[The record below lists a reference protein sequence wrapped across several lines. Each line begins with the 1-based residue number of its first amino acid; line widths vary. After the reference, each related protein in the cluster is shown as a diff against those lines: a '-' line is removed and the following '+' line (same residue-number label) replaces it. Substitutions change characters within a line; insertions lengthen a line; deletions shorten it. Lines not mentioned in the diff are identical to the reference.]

1 MKLRILAALA
11 VGGFAFAGCSSSPRP
26 SAHPK
31 VHTPITQ
38 VTPTTGVGAITGV
51 GPITMMPPEH
61 SVSPAQYGAIGN
73 GTTNDTTAMQDAIN
87 AAAATHQVLWL
98 PEQTTYLISGLLTV
112 PSNTTIEGA
121 GVSSVLDFT
130 WTSTSVAA
138 HYLANAD
145 PNGGDSNIT
154 LMNFTVR
161 GSGSGQPA
169 GTDTQNGGK
178 LISAVNFELAND
190 WTIEHLQIEDSPGPS
205 ITYHGGS
212 DISLEYNYC
221 HNSGRDG
228 ISGYWDQGGSIT
240 NLSNVM
246 IADNLISDVGDD
258 AIAVLGAANN
268 LRNPNGPLPTN
279 ITIENNSIVG
289 WSSNVNGQMLGRGI
303 NVSVVGPDVTVTHNF
318 VENTYSAG
326 LLISGCTPTWCP
338 SGYKDW
344 QTTGVSATDN
354 TIVNAGQLFQGSTE
368 GQRNQPSY
376 GIDVYNSA
384 APITV
389 TGNTITNAYLGNVKV
404 TGCLGDCEIQSN

>member
-87 AAAATHQVLWL
+87 VAAATHQVLWL

-138 HYLANAD
+138 DYLANAD

-161 GSGSGQPA
+161 GIGIGPASGNRHTERRQ
-169 GTDTQNGGK
+169 
-178 LISAVNFELAND
+178 
-190 WTIEHLQIEDSPGPS
+190 
-205 ITYHGGS
+205 
-212 DISLEYNYC
+212 
-221 HNSGRDG
+221 
-228 ISGYWDQGGSIT
+228 
-240 NLSNVM
+240 
-246 IADNLISDVGDD
+246 AD
-258 AIAVLGAANN
+258 LG
-268 LRNPNGPLPTN
+268 
-279 ITIENNSIVG
+279 
-289 WSSNVNGQMLGRGI
+289 
-303 NVSVVGPDVTVTHNF
+303 
-318 VENTYSAG
+318 
-326 LLISGCTPTWCP
+326 
-338 SGYKDW
+338 
-344 QTTGVSATDN
+344 
-354 TIVNAGQLFQGSTE
+354 GQLRI
-368 GQRNQPSY
+368 GQRLDYRTPADRGLAGAVHHLPRRQRHQ
-376 GIDVYNSA
+376 
-384 APITV
+384 
-389 TGNTITNAYLGNVKV
+389 LGVQ
-404 TGCLGDCEIQSN
+404 LLPQQRA